1 MLTPCRPCPIVMAA
15 PNCSTIKVLQL
26 APDDGRPE
34 RPVSNN
40 FFPWQIRERVTS
52 DSGFVVVICYSNK
65 LL

>member
-1 MLTPCRPCPIVMAA
+1 MSTLPALAYMAA
-15 PNCSTIKVLQL
+15 PKCSTINVPQL
-26 APDDGRPE
+26 TPSDGRPE

-40 FFPWQIRERVTS
+40 FLPWQIRERVTS